1 MNPKLMIGSAE
12 KIGNNQDLLA
22 QILLRLP
29 AKSLIKFKCVS
40 KQWLSL
46 ISNPH
51 FCLSH
56 TRHQGDDGFLHPT
69 ALLLKVE
76 YILDEFHVVPLKNFS
91 QVPFFQYS
99 STSDLDILQSCK
111 GLFVYETL
119 DDDNYVSRYF
129 ICNPT
134 TKQFKKLS
142 FLQNPIKDGEFYVS
156 LAFDPIQSPHY
167 KIIVVR
173 EVLPNSFIFELDI
186 YASESDSWK
195 VGTIIFETKEE
206 DSMAFGD
213 AVFCNGKLHWNSY
226 GNQSLYLDVEK
237 ECLQM
242 MPMPTELIGHRR
254 LEIYRYFG
262 ESGGRLH
269 LAVTYHAYIDLDLYV
284 HQMASDYS
292 HWFLMHRLNV
302 GDAMEVFPELNLGC
316 HPFSPGFSGVSLVG
330 SERKEEA
337 KVVIWADGKIICY
350 DFNDGAW
357 KMMHDPGPGLKI
369 GTPFE
374 SFNHLH
380 EKRFIPYKYFESL
393 YVFEDGNKLY

>member
-1 MNPKLMIGSAE
+1 MNPKLMISSAE

-56 TRHQGDDGFLHPT
+56 TRHQGHEGFLHPT
-69 ALLLKVE
+69 ALLLKVQSV
-76 YILDEFHVVPLKNFS
+76 LSPEFHVVPLKHFS
-91 QVPFFQYS
+91 QVPFFHYI
-99 STSDLDILQSCK
+99 STPYINILQSCN
-111 GLFVYETL
+111 GLFVCETY
-119 DDDNYVSRYF
+119 DDDNNVEYF

-142 FLQNPIKDGEFYVS
+142 FLQNPIKD
-156 LAFDPIQSPHY
+156 
-167 KIIVVR
+167 
-173 EVLPNSFIFELDI
+173 
-186 YASESDSWK
+186 
-195 VGTIIFETKEE
+195 
-206 DSMAFGD
+206 
-213 AVFCNGKLHWNSY
+213 
-226 GNQSLYLDVEK
+226 EK

-242 MPMPTELIGHRR
+242 MPMPTPLGGNR

-262 ESGGRLH
+262 ESGGRLY
-269 LAVTYHAYIDLDLYV
+269 LAATYHAYIDLDLYV

-292 HWFLMHRLNV
+292 HWFLKHRLNM

-316 HPFSPGFSGVSLVG
+316 HPFSSGFSGVSFVG
-330 SERKEEA
+330 SERKEEV

-357 KMMHDPGPGLKI
+357 KMIHDPGLGLKI
-369 GTPFE
+369 GTPIEF
-374 SFNHLH
+374 FNHLH
-380 EKRFIPYKYFESL
+380 EQRFIPYKYFESV
-393 YVFEDGNKLY
+393 YVFEDM

>member
-1 MNPKLMIGSAE
+1 MNPKLMISSAE

-46 ISNPH
+46 ISNPQ

-56 TRHQGDDGFLHPT
+56 TRHQGDEGFLHPT
-69 ALLLKVE
+69 ALLLKVQ
-76 YILDEFHVVPLKNFS
+76 YIVSPEFDVVPLKHFS
-91 QVPFFQYS
+91 QVPFFHYI
-99 STSDLDILQSCK
+99 STSGLDILQSCN
-111 GLFVYETL
+111 GLFVCEAL
-119 DDDNYVSRYF
+119 DDDLNVSGYF

-142 FLQNPIKDGEFYVS
+142 FLQNPIKDCEFYVS
-156 LAFDPIQSPHY
+156 LAFDPLQSPHY

-173 EVLPNSFIFELDI
+173 EVLENSFIFVLDI

-195 VGTIIFETKEE
+195 VATTIFETKEE
-206 DSMAFGD
+206 ACMAFEN

-226 GNQSLYLDVEK
+226 GNQSFYLDVEK
-237 ECLQM
+237 ERLQM
-242 MPMPTELIGHRR
+242 MPMPTTLRENHR
-254 LEIYRYFG
+254 LEIYRYFD
-262 ESGGRLH
+262 ECGGRLH
-269 LAVTYHAYIDLDLYV
+269 LAVTYHAFIDLDLHV

-292 HWFLMHRLNV
+292 HWFLKHRLNV
-302 GDAMEVFPELNLGC
+302 GDAMKVFPELNLGC
-316 HPFSPGFSGVSLVG
+316 HPFSSGFSGVSFVG

-369 GTPFE
+369 GTPIE
-374 SFNHLH
+374 HYNHLH
-380 EKRFIPYKYFESL
+380 EQRFIPYKYFESV
-393 YVFEDGNKLY
+393 YVFEDM